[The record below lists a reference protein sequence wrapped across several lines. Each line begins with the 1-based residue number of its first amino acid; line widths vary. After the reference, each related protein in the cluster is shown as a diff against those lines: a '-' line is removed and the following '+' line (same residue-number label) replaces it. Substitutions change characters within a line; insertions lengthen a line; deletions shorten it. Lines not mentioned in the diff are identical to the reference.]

1 MLSHKKG
8 VWLSFRMVQHLSV
21 FRGAERGVTL
31 VETLVALALMGI
43 IAAAFL
49 GGLATVS
56 KATFI
61 VDEQAMAENLARS
74 QMESVKS
81 ESYIG
86 YANPDH
92 GSYGLVTAPDGTWTG
107 DGQCK
112 LIKVGATLSVGYDYK
127 PVSAAL
133 FGDNLSISTPDNQL
147 DSDGAHML
155 TWAFPKT
162 TLSPTR
168 TQIFYATGS
177 GGLQGD
183 YGWAEATREDVG
195 IVGELSGTLY
205 RITTVAT
212 SLDSGETLASLAAE
226 AMLNGGDLSIISW
239 RINPQEE

>member
-1 MLSHKKG
+1 LLSHKNG

-81 ESYIG
+81 QSYIS

-92 GSYGLVTAPDGTWTG
+92 GNYGLITAPDGYSVEITVVPVDPNTG
-107 DGQCK
+107 LPLLLEDNGMQK
-112 LIKVGATLSVGYDYK
+112 ITAIVKHQGKQVIIFESYKV
-127 PVSAAL
+127 
-133 FGDNLSISTPDNQL
+133 N
-147 DSDGAHML
+147 
-155 TWAFPKT
+155 
-162 TLSPTR
+162 R
-168 TQIFYATGS
+168 
-177 GGLQGD
+177 
-183 YGWAEATREDVG
+183 
-195 IVGELSGTLY
+195 
-205 RITTVAT
+205 
-212 SLDSGETLASLAAE
+212 
-226 AMLNGGDLSIISW
+226 
-239 RINPQEE
+239 

>member
-1 MLSHKKG
+1 LLSHKKG

-81 ESYIG
+81 QSYIS

-92 GSYGLVTAPDGTWTG
+92 GNYGLITAPDGYSVEITVVPVDPNTG
-107 DGQCK
+107 QPLPSGQDNGMQK
-112 LIKVGATLSVGYDYK
+112 ITAIVKHQGKQVITFESYKV
-127 PVSAAL
+127 
-133 FGDNLSISTPDNQL
+133 N
-147 DSDGAHML
+147 
-155 TWAFPKT
+155 
-162 TLSPTR
+162 R
-168 TQIFYATGS
+168 
-177 GGLQGD
+177 
-183 YGWAEATREDVG
+183 
-195 IVGELSGTLY
+195 
-205 RITTVAT
+205 
-212 SLDSGETLASLAAE
+212 
-226 AMLNGGDLSIISW
+226 
-239 RINPQEE
+239 